1 MQKLSIKEQLQLVR
15 HKCPDVWKMIYVEKC
30 PAHFN
35 LKNIDGCLSDENNS
49 CASCWGRALED
60 DK

>member
-15 HKCPDVWKMIYVEKC
+15 HRCPDMWEIIKDDC
-30 PAHFN
+30 PSDWG
-35 LKNIDGCLSDENNS
+35 LPELPCRDGDYTGECSE
-49 CASCWGRALED
+49 CWDKVLED